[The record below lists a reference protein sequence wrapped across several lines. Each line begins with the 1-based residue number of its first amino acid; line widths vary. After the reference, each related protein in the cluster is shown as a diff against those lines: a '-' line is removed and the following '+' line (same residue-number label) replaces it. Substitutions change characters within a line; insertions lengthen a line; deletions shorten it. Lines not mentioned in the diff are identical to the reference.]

1 MTNENPY
8 KVGDKVEVT
17 SSTAY
22 SQVWDCAGTVC
33 SVFSPLLTAYCVWVK
48 FDDDKAEY
56 EWPFALEEI
65 EKVEE
70 VEPHSPAEG
79 SV

>member
-17 SSTAY
+17 STDY
-22 SQVWDCAGTVC
+22 SSVRSGKVCRVDQVMTTDVR
-33 SVFSPLLTAYCVWVK
+33 YCVWVS
-48 FDDDKAEY
+48 FVDGYPSGND
-56 EWPFALEEI
+56 WPFALDEI
-65 EKVEE
+65 K
-70 VEPHSPAEG
+70 PYSPTEG